1 MKDSISTSVTLKI
14 FENIESATIAHIFK
28 SKRVKLDL
36 SLFRNVDNFNPA
48 RLQKSATTAYPID
61 NRPRGESDINSV
73 IYHQDKLQH
82 HQDITPIWLVQQN
95 DNYTL
100 LDGAHRIVA
109 SFIED
114 KHEIDAYVIGI

>member
-48 RLQKSATTAYPID
+48 RLQKSATNAYPID
-61 NRPRGESDINSV
+61 NRPRGDSDINSV

-82 HQDITPIWLVQQN
+82 HQDITPIWLVHRN

-114 KHEIDAYVIGI
+114 KPEIDAYVIGI